1 MDQEFSE
8 KDFFLKAF
16 RGLTLTLALSGE
28 SDLNP
33 VTLNA
38 LAGVVRDLLDHQ
50 VKVLIL
56 AQRVEPV
63 REFLDALTR
72 RLSGAGERLTL
83 EPQET
88 ETIPPALWRRSAP
101 LITLEIPE
109 EPVAGY
115 FERVA
120 RLGACLRLPRVLV
133 IHRDGGEGWLDG
145 QGERLSF
152 VNPARLKRFF
162 TEEPSP
168 CGPPARVQLQR
179 TILDLLSGGVGAV
192 SLCRLLDLENELFSY
207 EGQGVFF
214 SRRHYCQVR
223 PLNLDDYPQAAA
235 VIRRGEQEGFLLPRG
250 DADLTAILVQGYGA
264 FISEQHLSGVC
275 GLVTVPYRRVNAGE
289 ITALYAL
296 TRFQGEGVGGR
307 LVARLIQ
314 EARRQRLATLFA
326 CVGDPRAV
334 VFFQHHGFRRVAP
347 EALPEEKWHGY
358 DPARKARI
366 ICLSRSPGGFLNK
379 GG

>member
-1 MDQEFSE
+1 MGQAFSE

-38 LAGVVRDLLDHQ
+38 LVGVVRDLLAHQ
-50 VKVLIL
+50 VKVLVL
-56 AQRVEPV
+56 AQPVESV
-63 REFLDALTR
+63 RPFLDALAL
-72 RLSGAGERLTL
+72 RLSGGGERLTL
-83 EPQET
+83 EGDA
-88 ETIPPALWRRSAP
+88 IPPALWRQAAP
-101 LITLEIPE
+101 FITLEIPV

-115 FERVA
+115 WERVA

-133 IHRDGGEGWLDG
+133 IHRDGGAGWLDG
-145 QGERLSF
+145 KGERLSF
-152 VNPARLKRFF
+152 VNPARLKRFLV
-162 TEEPSP
+162 EDPSP
-168 CGPPARVQLQR
+168 YDSPARAQLQR
-179 TILDLLSGGVGAV
+179 TILALLSGGVGAV

-223 PLNLDDYPQAAA
+223 PLNLDDYTQAAA

-275 GLVTVPYRRVNAGE
+275 GLVTAPYRRVNAGE

-307 LVARLIQ
+307 LVTRLIQ
-314 EARRQRLATLFA
+314 EARRQRLETLFA

-334 VFFQHHGFRRVAP
+334 AFFQHHGFRKVAP
-347 EALPEEKWHGY
+347 EALPEEKWHCY